1 MGEAPMGQAP
11 SRSAALLSVRSGRG
25 RRKPET
31 TAPFCD
37 GNLRLGRVIQLWV
50 DWGRRRRE
58 FLLAQRASSAGDPLI
73 VGPSFVWLHF
83 PKTRHEFYFTRQ
95 ELAKLYETNPIWT
108 VLEERL
114 YGGVLTL

>member
-1 MGEAPMGQAP
+1 M
-11 SRSAALLSVRSGRG
+11 
-25 RRKPET
+25 
-31 TAPFCD
+31 
-37 GNLRLGRVIQLWV
+37 
-50 DWGRRRRE
+50 
-58 FLLAQRASSAGDPLI
+58 I

-108 VLEERL
+108 ALEERL